1 MKLTG
6 SKGERIAALVLGG
19 FLLLVQLP
27 RIPKLPLPFT
37 AETLGYDAVWAL
49 ITGAGCGWC
58 YMALVWFER
67 RLSEVLG
74 RTRDPGTA
82 LASVAALEHVV
93 RDLS

>member
-49 ITGAGCGWC
+49 ITGAGVW
-58 YMALVWFER
+58 LV
-67 RLSEVLG
+67 LYGLG
-74 RTRDPGTA
+74 
-82 LASVAALEHVV
+82 LV
-93 RDLS
+93 RKKAK